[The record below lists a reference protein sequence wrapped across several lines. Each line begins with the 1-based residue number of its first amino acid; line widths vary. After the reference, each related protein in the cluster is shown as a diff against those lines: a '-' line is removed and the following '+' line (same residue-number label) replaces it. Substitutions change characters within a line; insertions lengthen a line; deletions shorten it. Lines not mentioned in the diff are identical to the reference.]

1 MIQENLQCSISCVYA
16 WPSSNLNALKVLELI
31 IFSAIIAKH
40 EPDYGWYMEIFD
52 RFKKKILQ
60 KYEQVACC
68 PISRSVK
75 QQSCIEM
82 RWRLSERGN
91 KIKHCGKRETAQW
104 WFQSGKFLILPIFC
118 TTFSPVFF
126 MKIIYTSKWW
136 NIVVKV
142 YVLKTFL
149 VISRLRSGI
158 QYMSDGDIVLVNLRL
173 LRWGHYCPKRVDLI
187 TQTEWVFADMRSNSI
202 TASDVFGVCLQ
213 ADLYISNRKTLWR
226 PLAQLVVEKS
236 LMNPHWAC

>member
-1 MIQENLQCSISCVYA
+1 
-16 WPSSNLNALKVLELI
+16 
-31 IFSAIIAKH
+31 
-40 EPDYGWYMEIFD
+40 
-52 RFKKKILQ
+52 
-60 KYEQVACC
+60 
-68 PISRSVK
+68 
-75 QQSCIEM
+75 M
-82 RWRLSERGN
+82 RWRLRERE
-91 KIKHCGKRETAQW
+91 ETRSNIVEIEKQAQW
-104 WFQSGKFLILPIFC
+104 WFESEKFLILPIFC

-149 VISRLRSGI
+149 VISRLQSGI
-158 QYMSDGDIVLVNLRL
+158 QYTSDGDIVLLVNLRL

-187 TQTEWVFADMRSNSI
+187 IQTEWVFADMRSNSI
-202 TASDVFGVCLQ
+202 TASDVCGVSLQ

>member
-1 MIQENLQCSISCVYA
+1 MVCQTT
-16 WPSSNLNALKVLELI
+16 
-31 IFSAIIAKH
+31 
-40 EPDYGWYMEIFD
+40 
-52 RFKKKILQ
+52 IL
-60 KYEQVACC
+60 Y
-68 PISRSVK
+68 RD
-75 QQSCIEM
+75 EM
-82 RWRLSERGN
+82 AAERERGN
-91 KIKHCGKRETAQW
+91 KIKHCGNRETGTMMIWIRKISYIAN
-104 WFQSGKFLILPIFC
+104 ILHN
-118 TTFSPVFF
+118 FSSCFF
-126 MKIIYTSKWW
+126 MKIIYISKWW

-149 VISRLRSGI
+149 VISRLKSGI
-158 QYMSDGDIVLVNLRL
+158 QYTSDGDIVLLVNLRL

-187 TQTEWVFADMRSNSI
+187 IQTEWVFADMRSNSI